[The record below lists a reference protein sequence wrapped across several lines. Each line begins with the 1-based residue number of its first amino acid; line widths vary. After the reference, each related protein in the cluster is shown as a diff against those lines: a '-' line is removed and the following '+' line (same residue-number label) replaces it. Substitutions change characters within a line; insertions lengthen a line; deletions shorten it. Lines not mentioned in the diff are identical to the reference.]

1 MDSEVLI
8 TPEDVCEASFDQS
21 LEKMILEYHILMR
34 KETKWSN
41 ILLEEYLFCLLR
53 GSQSSLSCFK

>member
-34 KETKWSN
+34 KETK
-41 ILLEEYLFCLLR
+41 
-53 GSQSSLSCFK
+53 